1 MIDKVFFQH
10 VTLNDVQKSD
20 HTTKGRQVAK
30 TLQTSTKKFYI
41 AKYF

>member
-20 HTTKGRQVAK
+20 HTTKVAK